1 MIFRFGASKS
11 FQRLM
16 LLFCLSL
23 VCGNLTTAESANP
36 TELKLLVYNTHGLP
50 AVFSKDDPVRRFPEI
65 GKQMRRY
72 QLALLQEDFA
82 HHEALLDTLAASS
95 VAVRGNESRFS
106 LCPFCSGSGLTM
118 ISNLEQEWQLEI
130 QAEAFDTC
138 AGWLRGLNDC
148 FATKGFQLARIETP
162 SSKHFY
168 VVNTHLDAG
177 RNSSDRQARATQLQ
191 QIATK
196 MKQEASEEALII
208 VGDLNLRWNDPEDR
222 ALLEAFKKDLGLTDS
237 IKGVQAEGGWPILDY
252 VLYRNGR
259 TTTLEVLEAGEDTA
273 FQNEK
278 EPLSDHPA
286 LFMKLLIY

>member
-1 MIFRFGASKS
+1 MISKIS
-11 FQRLM
+11 S
-16 LLFCLSL
+16 LSL
-23 VCGNLTTAESANP
+23 GLCLAIFFYLSFISTNLSSE
-36 TELKLLVYNTHGLP
+36 EIKILVYNTHGLP
-50 AVFSKDDPVRRFPEI
+50 AVFAGDDPEERFPLI
-65 GKQMRRY
+65 GEKTK
-72 QLALLQEDFA
+72 LLKSLNEG
-82 HHEALLDTLAASS
+82 S
-95 VAVRGNESRFS
+95 VALRGNTNNKSF
-106 LCPFCSGSGLTM
+106 CPFCSGSGLTM
-118 ISNLEQEWQLEI
+118 ISNLEKEWQIEI
-130 QAEAFDTC
+130 QSEAFNTC
-138 AGWLRGLNDC
+138 SGWLGGLNDC

-162 SSKHFY
+162 LGKHFY

-191 QIATK
+191 QIAAK

-222 ALLEAFKKDLGLTDS
+222 ALLETFKKDLGLTDS

-259 TTTLEVLEAGEDTA
+259 TTTLEVLEAGEDIA

>member
-1 MIFRFGASKS
+1 MISKINS
-11 FQRLM
+11 LSIGLCLAIF
-16 LLFCLSL
+16 FYLSL
-23 VCGNLTTAESANP
+23 ISTNLSSEEIKILA
-36 TELKLLVYNTHGLP
+36 YNTHGLP
-50 AVFSKDDPVRRFPEI
+50 AVLAGDDPKERFPLI
-65 GKQMRRY
+65 GEKTKSY
-72 QLALLQEDFA
+72 QLSLLQEDFA
-82 HHEALLDTLAASS
+82 HHELLLKNLNEGSIAL
-95 VAVRGNESRFS
+95 RGNTNNKSF
-106 LCPFCSGSGLTM
+106 CPFCSGSGLTM
-118 ISNLEQEWQLEI
+118 ISNLEKEWQIEI
-130 QAEAFDTC
+130 QSEAFNTC
-138 AGWLRGLNDC
+138 SGWLGGLNDC

-162 SSKHFY
+162 LGKHFY

-191 QIATK
+191 QIAAK

-222 ALLEAFKKDLGLTDS
+222 ALLEAFKKNLGLTDS

-259 TTTLEVLEAGEDTA
+259 TTTLEVLEAGEDIA

>member
-1 MIFRFGASKS
+1 MISKINSLNLGLCLAIFFYLS
-11 FQRLM
+11 F
-16 LLFCLSL
+16 LST
-23 VCGNLTTAESANP
+23 NISSE
-36 TELKLLVYNTHGLP
+36 EIKILVYNTHGLP
-50 AVFSKDDPVRRFPEI
+50 AVFARDDPEKRLPLI
-65 GKQMRRY
+65 GEKTKSY
-72 QLALLQEDFA
+72 QLSLLQEDFA
-82 HHEALLDTLAASS
+82 HHELLLKNLNEGS
-95 VAVRGNESRFS
+95 VALRGNTNNKPF
-106 LCPFCSGSGLTM
+106 CPFCSGSGLTM
-118 ISNLEQEWQLEI
+118 ISNLEKEWQIEI
-130 QAEAFDTC
+130 QSEAFNSC
-138 AGWLRGLNDC
+138 SGWLGGLNDC

-162 SSKHFY
+162 LGKHFY

-191 QIATK
+191 QIAAK

-259 TTTLEVLEAGEDTA
+259 TTTLEVLEAGEDIA

>member
-1 MIFRFGASKS
+1 MISKIS
-11 FQRLM
+11 S
-16 LLFCLSL
+16 LSL
-23 VCGNLTTAESANP
+23 GLCLAIFFYLSFISTNLSSE
-36 TELKLLVYNTHGLP
+36 EIKILVYNTHGLP
-50 AVFSKDDPVRRFPEI
+50 AFFAGDDPEERFPLI
-65 GKQMRRY
+65 GEKTKSY
-72 QLALLQEDFA
+72 QLSLLQEDFA
-82 HHEALLDTLAASS
+82 HHELLLKNLSEGS
-95 VAVRGNESRFS
+95 VALRGNTNNKSF
-106 LCPFCSGSGLTM
+106 CPFCSGSGLTM
-118 ISNLEQEWQLEI
+118 ISNLEKEWQIEI
-130 QAEAFDTC
+130 QSEAFNTC
-138 AGWLRGLNDC
+138 SGWLGGLNDC

-162 SSKHFY
+162 LGKHFY

-191 QIATK
+191 QIAAK

-259 TTTLEVLEAGEDTA
+259 TTTLEVLEAGEDIA

-286 LFMKLLIY
+286 LFMKLLID